1 MDHMPTTAIP
11 DEATRKALAGEGA
24 ELIGEIVKRMDM
36 PHVAA
41 QMRDPVSYTHL
52 DVYKRQ
58 PPPSTTSIT
67 FPAATSLQTS
77 AAL

>member
-1 MDHMPTTAIP
+1 MPTTAIP

-41 QMRDPVSYTHL
+41 QMRDLKAYTDRAGGTVPL
-52 DVYKRQ
+52 DAQRYN
-58 PPPSTTSIT
+58 
-67 FPAATSLQTS
+67 S
-77 AAL
+77 AK